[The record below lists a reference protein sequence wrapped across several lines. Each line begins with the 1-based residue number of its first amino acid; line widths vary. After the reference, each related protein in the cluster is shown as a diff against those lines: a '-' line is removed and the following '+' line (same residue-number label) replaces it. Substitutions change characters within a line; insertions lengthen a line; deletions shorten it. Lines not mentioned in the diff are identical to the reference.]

1 MEQSRNTKFSGE
13 LPPEIAALVREFALP
28 RLRYPGKYKEALQER
43 GRADWPALK
52 KKLSSPEAFT
62 VLKFLQAYLAAKR
75 EADQAWD
82 IFNDGG
88 NSVSSVNDSRRRR
101 LHAYKELL
109 AHL

>member
-1 MEQSRNTKFSGE
+1 MSYPNEYADALRQLKIPTWPE
-13 LPPEIAALVREFALP
+13 L
-28 RLRYPGKYKEALQER
+28 EA
-43 GRADWPALK
+43 
-52 KKLSSPEAFT
+52 KLSSPEAFT

>member
-1 MEQSRNTKFSGE
+1 MEAKFSGE

-28 RLRYPGKYKEALQER
+28 LLRCPGEYKTALQEQ

-62 VLKFLQAYLAAKR
+62 VLKFLQTYLAAKR
-75 EADQAWD
+75 EADQVWD
-82 IFNDGG
+82 NFKDG
-88 NSVSSVNDSRRRR
+88 NSESSDVNSARRRR

-109 AHL
+109 ARL